1 MTCEWHVK
9 KYREKRVTNKTTCL
23 CKTKPVRDLRGCGR
37 GSGNGKAGWEKPWTP
52 GDGSGMVSTTSSIS
66 LSELLSSE
74 KVVLS
79 GLTMPHFACTTVKKR
94 ESTWEHL

>member
-1 MTCEWHVK
+1 MNGMWKSAGK
-9 KYREKRVTNKTTCL
+9 KEL
-23 CKTKPVRDLRGCGR
+23 QTKQLTFVRPKPARDLTGCAR
-37 GSGNGKAGWEKPWTP
+37 GSGDGKAGGEKPWTP

-79 GLTMPHFACTTVKKR
+79 GLTMPHFASTTVKTR
-94 ESTWEHL
+94 EST